1 MGFIGLACLGIYLYS
16 EQACRPLL
24 PLWVA
29 PAAVLRC
36 SFLFRLLCPQNY
48 PLFYGLSV
56 FVWVVLQLY
65 PPFFCYFSSFY
76 DTLRPVR
83 SKAAAHACSH
93 ILSHCRRQLWPP
105 ICYPSPLSILFYY
118 GFNAVFAV
126 SFFMAAEIALNR
138 ILDRYKKRR
147 LHLLQPSCIYSA
159 FTYPS
164 SIRIYKSLSIASCLV
179 ISYPPSIIPLRSLLL
194 SPIRP

>member
-36 SFLFRLLCPQNY
+36 YILFRLLCPQNY

-65 PPFFCYFSSFY
+65 PPFLCNFTSFY

-83 SKAAAHACSH
+83 SKAAAPACSH

-105 ICYPSPLSILFYY
+105 ICYPSPPLHTVLRWFLC
-118 GFNAVFAV
+118 GFLWVLCV
-126 SFFMAAEIALNR
+126 L
-138 ILDRYKKRR
+138 
-147 LHLLQPSCIYSA
+147 
-159 FTYPS
+159 
-164 SIRIYKSLSIASCLV
+164 
-179 ISYPPSIIPLRSLLL
+179 LRSWPFLWRQKLH
-194 SPIRP
+194 